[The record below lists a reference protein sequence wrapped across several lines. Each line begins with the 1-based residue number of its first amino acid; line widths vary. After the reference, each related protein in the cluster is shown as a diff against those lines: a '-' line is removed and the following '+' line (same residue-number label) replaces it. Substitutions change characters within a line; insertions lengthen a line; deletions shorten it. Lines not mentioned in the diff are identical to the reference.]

1 MSGLEK
7 GKQKLWQ
14 VRRKGA
20 VQGPFP
26 SGTLRRFLLVGR
38 ISLDDEV
45 SCRHD
50 HWQPVRDVPEV
61 IPPEVRKAL
70 AGGDPDAVL
79 PSRLREDERNG
90 RDRRRDQAEK
100 DVWLRRREERRRQE
114 PQIMQR
120 HRLARTMLLEAGR
133 RTGIPLSG
141 ILVIGL
147 IFVLSTG
154 FGIYLGAPPMIP
166 DPDCSA
172 PPQAWVNWRNCRLDN
187 LWAES
192 KDLEDALLNN
202 ASLRGARLS
211 GSHLN
216 RTDLQYAD
224 LSGADLSHVEL
235 KYAKMKGV
243 GLRNADLSYADLSG
257 SDLSFADLGGANL
270 GSAVL
275 DGARLDN
282 AIWVDGGRCA
292 AGSVGGCVP
301 VQAISSSEKDSV
313 SYR

>member
-1 MSGLEK
+1 MSGWEK

-20 VQGPFP
+20 VKGPFP
-26 SGTLRRFLLVGR
+26 SGTLRGFLLVGR

-45 SCRHD
+45 SCRQD
-50 HWQPVRDVPEV
+50 QWQSVRDVPEV

-70 AGGDPDAVL
+70 AEGDPNAIL
-79 PSRLREDERNG
+79 LFRLREDERNG

-100 DVWLRRREERRRQE
+100 DIWRRRREDRRRQE

-120 HRLARTMLLEAGR
+120 HRLARIRLLEAAR
-133 RTGIPLSG
+133 WTGIPLPGLLVSG
-141 ILVIGL
+141 LVVVLTIG
-147 IFVLSTG
+147 S
-154 FGIYLGAPPMIP
+154 GIYLGAPPVIP

-172 PPQAWVNWRNCRLDN
+172 SPQAWVNWRNCRLDD
-187 LWAES
+187 LRAES
-192 KDLEDALLNN
+192 RDLEDALLNN
-202 ASLRGARLS
+202 ASLREARMS
-211 GSHLN
+211 GSRLN
-216 RTDLQYAD
+216 RINLQYAD

-235 KYAKMKGV
+235 KQAKMKGV
-243 GLRNADLSYADLSG
+243 ALRNADLSYADLSG
-257 SDLSFADLGGANL
+257 SELSFADLSGANL

-282 AIWVDGGRCA
+282 AIWIDGSRCA
-292 AGSVGGCVP
+292 AGSVGGCIP
-301 VQAISSSEKDSV
+301 VQAVSSSEKDSV

>member
-45 SCRHD
+45 SFRQD

-70 AGGDPDAVL
+70 AGGDPDAIL
-79 PSRLREDERNG
+79 PSRMREDERNG
-90 RDRRRDQAEK
+90 RDRRRDQEGK
-100 DVWLRRREERRRQE
+100 DDWRRRREDRRRQE
-114 PQIMQR
+114 PHIMQR
-120 HRLARTMLLEAGR
+120 HRLSRTQLLEAAS
-133 RTGIPLSG
+133 RTGIPLPG

-147 IFVLSTG
+147 VVVLTIG
-154 FGIYLGAPPMIP
+154 FGVYLGAPPIIP

-172 PPQAWVNWRNCRLDN
+172 SPQARVNWRNCKLDN

-192 KDLEDALLNN
+192 KDLDDAQLNN
-202 ASLRGARLS
+202 ASLRGAHLS

-216 RTDLQYAD
+216 RADLQYA
-224 LSGADLSHVEL
+224 
-235 KYAKMKGV
+235 
-243 GLRNADLSYADLSG
+243 
-257 SDLSFADLGGANL
+257 GGAE
-270 GSAVL
+270 S
-275 DGARLDN
+275 
-282 AIWVDGGRCA
+282 
-292 AGSVGGCVP
+292 
-301 VQAISSSEKDSV
+301 
-313 SYR
+313 